1 MKNRSKLKTAL
12 LIVLIIFVIIISY
25 IGANFLS
32 VWSFSKKDQT
42 RQADAAIVLGAAA
55 YPHAP
60 SPVYKERLNHAVK
73 LYNEGYVNYIIL
85 TGGYGK
91 GNVKSDALI
100 GAEYV
105 IECGVPEEAILLEE
119 RSTVTEENLR
129 SAAEIMSEHGLK
141 NALIVSDPFHMRR
154 AMTMAKD
161 AGIEA
166 YSSPT
171 TTSRYTD
178 TEFLAKETFYYIGYK
193 WLRLFK

>member
-129 SAAEIMSEHGLK
+129 FAAEIMREHGLK

-161 AGIEA
+161 ACF
-166 YSSPT
+166 SSM
-171 TTSRYTD
+171 S
-178 TEFLAKETFYYIGYK
+178 
-193 WLRLFK
+193 